1 MPRLSRARPS
11 GRSGFRDRHGRG
23 IRSSAAGP
31 HLPFLQT
38 RIDLF
43 DDLVAQTAGYLKDL
57 WPDDLGDVTFA
68 VAAIPSS
75 DVPLS
80 DRPVG
85 DGPAGGEATSLE
97 RFRVD
102 PVRRS
107 VTLYRLPIERLTRV
121 PETRQSDSSEWQH
134 RMLVEGYVFRAVGE
148 LLGKDPWDLAP
159 DRYR

>member
-23 IRSSAAGP
+23 LRSSAAGP

-38 RIDLF
+38 RVDLF

-68 VAAIPSS
+68 VAGIPSR
-75 DVPLS
+75 DTPPGGG
-80 DRPVG
+80 PVG
-85 DGPAGGEATSLE
+85 AEATSLE

-121 PETRQSDSSEWQH
+121 PETRQSESSEWQH